1 MRGLEASITVESP
14 GSCPV
19 AAASTEMSEPI
30 DTVARSTAE
39 TDGVL
44 VEEFEADVGL
54 DGSNGDV
61 VEVFEDDPHSVY
73 RFERDPAAACVCQ
86 SVEEHGCPVVDVR
99 AENGRLD
106 VAFRPPDVETLRD
119 IVGALERDFDGVR
132 LRHLM
137 QSGETADTDPVVVD
151 RGILTDRQREVL
163 WTAYDL
169 GYFAY
174 PKGAN
179 AGEVADFLDIAPST
193 FREHLSAAQS
203 KLLTGIFEE
212 T

>member
-1 MRGLEASITVESP
+1 MQGLEASITVESP

-19 AAASTEMSEPI
+19 ATASTEMSEPI

-44 VEEFEADVGL
+44 VEEFEADAGL
-54 DGSNGDV
+54 EHGNGDLD
-61 VEVFEDDPHSVY
+61 EVFEDEPHSVY
-73 RFERDPAAACVCQ
+73 RFERDPAAPCVCQ
-86 SVEEHGCPVVDVR
+86 AVEEFGCPVVDVQ
-99 AENGRLD
+99 AENGSLA

-119 IVGALERDFDGVR
+119 IVGSLEETFDGVG

-137 QSGETADTDPVVVD
+137 QSGQTADTDPVVVD
-151 RGILTDRQREVL
+151 RGTLTDRQREVL

-179 AGEVADFLDIAPST
+179 AGEVADHLDIAPST

-203 KLLTGIFEE
+203 KLLTGIFEDA
-212 T
+212 